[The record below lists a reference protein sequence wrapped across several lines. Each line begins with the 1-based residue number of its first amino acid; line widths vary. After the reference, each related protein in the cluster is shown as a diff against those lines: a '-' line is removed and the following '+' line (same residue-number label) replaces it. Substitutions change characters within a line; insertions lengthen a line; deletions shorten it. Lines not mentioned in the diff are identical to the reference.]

1 MKEKNTENPHTN
13 VFHVHNH
20 KNVQETNS
28 KFANNAK
35 IQEMQT
41 CQNISPQ
48 NQPKHTQLAQE
59 SI

>member
-1 MKEKNTENPHTN
+1 M
-13 VFHVHNH
+13 FFIHNH